1 MIGFK
6 LAPIS
11 FGVEGEEGE
20 DRGRALSLGKKER
33 PLIYY
38 LPNNIKNEPLMTGE
52 SSLHGCLGSCAE

>member
-38 LPNNIKNEPLMTGE
+38 LPSTLKNERLVTAA
-52 SSLHGCLGSCAE
+52 SSCTVVE